1 MQKQNNTEVIYLRL
15 SKELKKKVRKLA
27 REDKVSEVEVCR
39 IAISL
44 YSEANILLSKSIP
57 KV

>member
-27 REDKVSEVEVCR
+27 REAKQSDVETVR
-39 IAISL
+39 FII
-44 YSEANILLSKSIP
+44 EAYQ
-57 KV
+57 